1 MPPARAD
8 FFLSGGP
15 EKTDTQ
21 VPRSHINAMLRRLM
35 PSHAAASRPHRVPLR
50 KWMTTAIA
58 MSGVS
63 LLSACSLFTRT
74 QTGITPPHNHLLA
87 EDRGASGGETSLKGG
102 VNAYL
107 WRASLDTL
115 SFMPVATAD
124 AEGGIILTDWY
135 TPPAT
140 HDERFKITAFVLD
153 RRLRSDALRLSVFR
167 QLKQDGV
174 WVDTPPAPNTA
185 SDIATRILSR
195 ARKLRAD
202 NGNQD

>member
-1 MPPARAD
+1 
-8 FFLSGGP
+8 
-15 EKTDTQ
+15 
-21 VPRSHINAMLRRLM
+21 MLRRLM
-35 PSHAAASRPHRVPLR
+35 PSHAAASRPHPMPLG
-50 KWMTTAIA
+50 KWMTTATA
-58 MSGVS
+58 LAGVS
-63 LLSACSLFTRT
+63 LLSACSLFDHS
-74 QTGITPPHNHLLA
+74 QNGITAPHNHLLV
-87 EDRGASGGETSLKGG
+87 EDRGASGGEASLKGG

-107 WRASLDTL
+107 WRAALDTL
-115 SFMPVATAD
+115 SFMPIATAD
-124 AEGGIILTDWY
+124 AEGGLILTDWY

-167 QLKQDGV
+167 QLKQDGT